1 VAENEPATTADAT
14 PESAPATP
22 EEETAFLKVR
32 DRVPAELRNVSF
44 PVSMRGYDRAAVEA
58 YVQRVNRV
66 IAELEVSRS
75 PQAAIRHALDR
86 VGEQTVAIL
95 REARESAERIAVAAR
110 DDADQTIQ
118 EAKAEAADLVVNAS
132 ADAEQERAAA
142 KQTLAD
148 AQAEANELVSQ
159 ARAEAEGIL
168 ADARGEA
175 ERRQQQTDDEI
186 EARQAKA
193 EARLRELES
202 DAHAVSA
209 ERDALVEQLH
219 SIGSRLHE
227 VANSAGAQAPT
238 GPDTTP
244 AEESPAGTGTEAD
257 DTIIVEPRH

>member
-1 VAENEPATTADAT
+1 MGENEPVTTADAT
-14 PESAPATP
+14 SDAAPAAP

-32 DRVPAELRNVSF
+32 DRVPAEIRNVSF

-95 REARESAERIAVAAR
+95 REARESAERIAAAAR

-142 KQTLAD
+142 KQTLVD
-148 AQAEANELVSQ
+148 TQTEANELVSQ
-159 ARAEAEGIL
+159 ARAEADGIL
-168 ADARGEA
+168 ADARAEA

-186 EARQAKA
+186 EARQANA

-227 VANSAGAQAPT
+227 VASSAGAQAPT
-238 GPDTTP
+238 RPDTTP